1 MNFLKTFETVLQRTA
16 RARTRDALLRQS
28 DRTLADAGF
37 SRELLE
43 SGVRAWPWRCEGVSA
58 DARDAAELRERQR
71 RAVRELQAMDD
82 RELDDLAIARADIP
96 RVVREG
102 RTGIE
107 VAYPAQDERIAA

>member
-1 MNFLKTFETVLQRTA
+1 MNLLNAIRTGLLNA
-16 RARTRDALLRQS
+16 GRARTRDVLLRQS

-37 SRELLE
+37 SRELLLA
-43 SGVRAWPWRCEGVSA
+43 GVRAWPWRAEGASD

-71 RAVRELQAMDD
+71 RAVRELRAMDD

-102 RTGIE
+102 RAGIE
-107 VAYPAQDERIAA
+107 VVRPAQDDRIAA

>member
-1 MNFLKTFETVLQRTA
+1 MNLSNAIRTGLLNA
-16 RARTRDALLRQS
+16 GRARTRDVLLRQS
-28 DRTLADAGF
+28 DRTLADGGF
-37 SRELLE
+37 SRELLLA
-43 SGVRAWPWRCEGVSA
+43 GVRAWPWRAEGASD

-102 RTGIE
+102 RAGIE
-107 VAYPAQDERIAA
+107 VVHPVQDDRIAA